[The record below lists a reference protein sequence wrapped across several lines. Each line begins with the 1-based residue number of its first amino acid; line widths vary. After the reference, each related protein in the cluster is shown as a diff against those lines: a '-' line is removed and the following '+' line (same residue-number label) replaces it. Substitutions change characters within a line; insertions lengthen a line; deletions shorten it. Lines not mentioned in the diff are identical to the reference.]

1 MDRIV
6 KFEDF
11 VNRGVK
17 TEEQV
22 VTPEVEKTNEEVQA
36 RIAFLESKKDEVISL
51 VEEMIENEMLEEGFL
66 DKLRGKSKPVE
77 ELLKKATPEFIKKLE
92 EAEKAA
98 SDLGEKAVFDKE
110 KIVKDAY
117 DNKFRGSIQKIPYQ
131 GKVHFQYKDGLSM
144 LNKLAA
150 GTGSMTVGE
159 SKTEK

>member
-51 VEEMIENEMLEEGFL
+51 VEEMIENGVIEEGLF
-66 DKLRGKSKPVE
+66 GGAKSVE
-77 ELLKKATPEFIKKLE
+77 DMLKKATPEFTKKLE

-98 SDLGEKAVFDKE
+98 SDLGEKAIFNKE
-110 KIVKDAY
+110 KIVKAAY

-150 GTGSMTVGE
+150 GSGSMTVGE
-159 SKTEK
+159 SKEETE

>member
-22 VTPEVEKTNEEVQA
+22 VTPEAEKTNEEVQA
-36 RIAFLESKKDEVISL
+36 RIAFLESKKEEVISL
-51 VEEMIENEMLEEGFL
+51 VEEMLENGIIEEGLFSA
-66 DKLRGKSKPVE
+66 SKE
-77 ELLKKATPEFIKKLE
+77 AESTFMKKLE

-98 SDLGEKAVFDKE
+98 ADLGEKAIFDKE
-110 KIVKDAY
+110 KILKAAKS
-117 DNKFRGSIQKIPYQ
+117 NKFRGSIQKIPYQ
-131 GKVHFQYKDGLSM
+131 GKVHFQYKEGLSM

-159 SKTEK
+159 STKTEE